1 MSLDLFMPDIP
12 SGHFLLRPRP
22 SRSTQAVGFARVPK
36 RSSTTAQDG
45 AGQMR
50 PPTAT
55 ANDGVRGPYPL
66 PDSYVTTGH
75 DTSSGH
81 AVVFEGFAEL
91 ALSAASP
98 RGRRDPSRGRS
109 PRPISQGSPHHAF
122 VLILHTSPAE
132 KPQEGAEDVRRPQR
146 GRSGATDGPFP
157 RDSVQAGGSTT
168 LPIPL
173 RLVTGSLLLR

>member
-55 ANDGVRGPYPL
+55 ADDGVRGPYPL
-66 PDSYVTTGH
+66 PDSYVTTGR

-98 RGRRDPSRGRS
+98 RGRRDLGGIIIKCHRMKGKVEPGRIS
-109 PRPISQGSPHHAF
+109 SSCFRP
-122 VLILHTSPAE
+122 
-132 KPQEGAEDVRRPQR
+132 
-146 GRSGATDGPFP
+146 
-157 RDSVQAGGSTT
+157 DSAH
-168 LPIPL
+168 
-173 RLVTGSLLLR
+173 